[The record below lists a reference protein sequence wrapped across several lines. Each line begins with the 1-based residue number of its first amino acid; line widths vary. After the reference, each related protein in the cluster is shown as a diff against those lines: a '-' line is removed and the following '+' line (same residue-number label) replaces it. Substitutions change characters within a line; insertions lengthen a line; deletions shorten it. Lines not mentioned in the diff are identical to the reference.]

1 MPKVYVLFGMTG
13 AGKSFIASRIA
24 KMTGIRRIKNTT
36 TQPKRSDIDNEYN
49 FTTSDSFLMDKGRYV
64 ATRAY
69 HTLIEDHPQTH
80 YYGVDKL
87 ELEKGGILI
96 TDFEGLKELIQR
108 NYDVV
113 GIYIYSSPE
122 TRLTRSMVRSG
133 FKMEEFNRR
142 NRDDLEKFKLED
154 IIELGKTH
162 PIYIIENNLTT
173 NIETI
178 CNKINNIMK

>member
-1 MPKVYVLFGMTG
+1 MPRVYVLFGMTG
-13 AGKSFIASRIA
+13 AGKSFIASRLN
-24 KMTGIRRIKNTT
+24 KLTGTRRIKNTT
-36 TQPKRSDIDNEYN
+36 TRPKRGEADNEYN
-49 FTTSDSFLMDKGRYV
+49 FTTSESFLLDKGRYV

-96 TDFEGLKELIQR
+96 TDFEGLKELIER
-108 NYDVV
+108 EYDVV

-122 TRLTRSMVRSG
+122 TRLTRSIVRPS

-154 IIELGKTH
+154 IIELGKKH
-162 PIYIIENNLTT
+162 PIHIIENNLDT
-173 NIETI
+173 NVDNI
-178 CNKINNIMK
+178 CAKIAQIMK